1 MLSRPH
7 GPSGLGTDEADA
19 LSTGKVYKV
28 AHVSP
33 RHPGRRV
40 SLRVR
45 LAPRRRKFQE
55 ERGGVIVQRYI
66 YNNHAC
72 LFFTDT
78 VYFPNQQLLGT
89 KTSTACTH
97 SYM

>member
-1 MLSRPH
+1 M
-7 GPSGLGTDEADA
+7 
-19 LSTGKVYKV
+19 
-28 AHVSP
+28 
-33 RHPGRRV
+33 
-40 SLRVR
+40 
-45 LAPRRRKFQE
+45 FQE